1 MITKLLLSMPGGAEW
16 IMVLLPALVVLLLL
30 VIFRLPIMWYFGNI
44 DLINES
50 RKQTKLLEEIRD
62 SLKKNEKMQSQDK

>member
-62 SLKKNEKMQSQDK
+62 SLKKNEKMQSHEK

>member
-1 MITKLLLSMPGGAEW
+1 MISNLLLSMPGATEW
-16 IMVLLPALVVLLLL
+16 IFILVVVPVLILIILIAIRKPL
-30 VIFRLPIMWYFGNI
+30 MWYYGII

-62 SLKKNEKMQSQDK
+62 GLKDRESITV

>member
-1 MITKLLLSMPGGAEW
+1 MFDTLLLSMPGGAEW
-16 IMVLLPALVVLLLL
+16 IMMLLPTLVVLLLL